1 MRKVEHLLKNFL
13 SRKSIFHKS
22 VLLHRRQKNSTA
34 QEKLRDI
41 QKPNAGI
48 VLRLWLFQFDWHFFR
63 WNRKLQINT
72 LSTYLG
78 VYFISPFSI
87 NEIES
92 MVLIFKKEQI
102 SSLDSNY
109 FSETLPFSNLK
120 SRMKKI
126 YMYPLFWPSLHH
138 AKDIILRKM
147 CKLWN
152 MSERYLQF
160 ACHLTSCM
168 INQINAKI
176 RSSGL
181 IERKHVW
188 NPNIWILITNEG
200 SGGLSL

>member
-1 MRKVEHLLKNFL
+1 MNIFWKTSSPENQFSTKVFYY
-13 SRKSIFHKS
+13 IG
-22 VLLHRRQKNSTA
+22 QKKSTA
-34 QEKLRDI
+34 REKLRDI
-41 QKPNAGI
+41 LKPNLGI

-63 WNRKLQINT
+63 WNRKLQIST

-126 YMYPLFWPSLHH
+126 YTRFFGPPSIMPKTLFY
-138 AKDIILRKM
+138 AKCVNCETCLRDICNLRAILPAA
-147 CKLWN
+147 W
-152 MSERYLQF
+152 
-160 ACHLTSCM
+160 
-168 INQINAKI
+168 
-176 RSSGL
+176 
-181 IERKHVW
+181 
-188 NPNIWILITNEG
+188 
-200 SGGLSL
+200 